1 MTTTTSAATFT
12 RSWPTAAAWGAGLIA
27 AALGAAAIV
36 SADATVVSR
45 GIGVLLFTLG
55 LGVLAWG
62 AVSLS
67 RVRVVAPR
75 ATLAAVLISVVAMV
89 ALLIAA
95 PARTSVFA
103 VAVGIALLVPV
114 GAVNAVA
121 VRRGPRAERQ
131 DSRVGMIGLLV
142 AAAIIAVLV
151 TPALAATQDAALL
164 TDDGTVPVIDHG
176 GH

>member
-1 MTTTTSAATFT
+1 MTITASAATFT

-36 SADATVVSR
+36 SADATVLSR

-62 AVSLS
+62 AVCLA
-67 RVRVVAPR
+67 RLRVVAPR
-75 ATLAAVLISVVAMV
+75 ATLAVVLIAVVAMV
-89 ALLIAA
+89 GLLVAA

-121 VRRGPRAERQ
+121 VRRGPRSDRRE
-131 DSRVGMIGLLV
+131 SHVGMAGLLV

-151 TPALAATQDAALL
+151 TPALASTQDAVLL